1 MVNRG
6 DSFRRRRSR
15 SNSLAPQ
22 HDSSESKLRHTPL
35 NGIAATTASTA
46 PSSALSAD
54 SPLLD
59 SYPADD
65 DHHPSNIRTY
75 RSAMIGAHGVGK
87 SALVGQFMTSEC
99 INAYCERVRN
109 GEHRFNLV
117 PLNWFQL
124 LFKCYSMCCSLH
136 QPSNEA
142 KFASALHLR

>member
-15 SNSLAPQ
+15 SNSLAPHP
-22 HDSSESKLRHTPL
+22 HDAPL
-35 NGIAATTASTA
+35 NGITLTAASTA
-46 PSSALSAD
+46 PTSALLALD
-54 SPLLD
+54 SPASD

-65 DHHPSNIRTY
+65 DHHTGNTRSY

-109 GEHRFNLV
+109 GKFHIYYPRFSNHSHGCHARGGQGDMF
-117 PLNWFQL
+117 PLL
-124 LFKCYSMCCSLH
+124 TSLN
-136 QPSNEA
+136 SL
-142 KFASALHLR
+142 K